1 MKRIFLVFV
10 MFIGMFS
17 FSQGKHADKYI
28 SLLNKKY
35 FIESDIK
42 LLKSF
47 NYRGG
52 NVIGNMD
59 KLGQYHTVFEIFT
72 TKKTAVVLFSK
83 LINVETMQYVILD
96 VLYFS
101 KMPKNFEIKT
111 IGCSLKNQ
119 NPDEPI
125 VAAVKPNGVT
135 VLKAYQLK
143 DIRFNQTANKIVKCI
158 NEIDN

>member
-1 MKRIFLVFV
+1 MRLIIL
-10 MFIGMFS
+10 ICILS
-17 FSQGKHADKYI
+17 NAYTFSQGKFADKYLALI
-28 SLLNKKY
+28 NTKY
-35 FIESDIK
+35 QIETDIK

-52 NVIGNMD
+52 NIIGN
-59 KLGQYHTVFEIFT
+59 LNEIGQYHTVFEIFT
-72 TKKTAVVLFSK
+72 TKNTAVVLFSK
-83 LINVETMQYVILD
+83 LINVETKQYVILD

-143 DIRFNQTANKIVKCI
+143 DFRFNQIAIKIVKCI